1 MGDRGGMDG
10 LTVSQNPG
18 TAGGGRGMGSYEKR
32 KGVEPNY
39 KPYELTEQGAGDSTP
54 ERSARLYEESVGYKN
69 LAGNNQVTERAKYAV
84 SAGLK
89 DVFNVMEFLRNKW
102 LILYRMYRGETV
114 SEYSYGRLPL
124 HSPEPYKIVETMQPQ
139 IFRTLFGS
147 EQWFKLYAKD
157 LEHDDNSKS
166 QEAIC
171 KDQFRTMQH
180 GQKASRG
187 IRDGLIYGTMIQ
199 KLWWKQEVDE
209 MTYRVGKRKADP
221 NIPGGSKVDLEE
233 VKSRE
238 FTFDGNFMENV
249 SIFDFLTSPSASS
262 VEDAEWCADRSMWPD
277 YKVKEMGEL
286 GHWTNL
292 EALKDHPG
300 TSDASFGDE
309 FKERKSYAYG
319 VFDPKLAA
327 QAPHIP
333 HYEVIDWW
341 GPLVIQD
348 KGGNYVTKQ
357 CNVVMVDPSGLQLIV
372 RITENPYWHKKK
384 PYQAWRP
391 IDLEDEFYGIGG
403 IEMIARLSRE
413 KDTKRQLLMAATQL
427 EANPM
432 FEVSDQANIPDGQL
446 ILQPGLCLRVPAVGQ
461 SIAPIHVPKVSDAA
475 LKAENQLT
483 LDIRETAG
491 TSSPSMGAQ
500 DPFGG
505 SGKTAT
511 QHTSEID
518 QAKLRMA
525 PMIANYEMQI
535 IEPMLNQM
543 TWNNQQFLSYE
554 QVVRSVGSAGL
565 NYNDRYTVGPEQLIG
580 RFIVQ
585 PLASFKLLTKQTQ
598 VQQLVNLL
606 DRIPVFAQTYGPQ
619 SIKGP
624 QLLAHVLEFGFDI
637 RNAGDF
643 VSQPPDAS
651 ELLSAMQEQELWYH
665 ANIPPVRADDNH
677 LRHALVHLEEL
688 KGERFEQ
695 LWKHDP
701 SAASRARS
709 HVAEHLQILAIT
721 QEQQEKQIMDMQ
733 QVATAMQIQPPQSIG
748 GHGGVEDAAVN
759 IPGAGTPSQAPGSP
773 KVRRNEIERG
783 EGNSA
788 ATSESRSA
796 AGQNAPNPGAA

>member
-1 MGDRGGMDG
+1 MGDRGGLDG
-10 LTVSQNPG
+10 LTISQNPG
-18 TAGGGRGMGSYEKR
+18 TAGGNRGMGTYKKR

-39 KPYELTEQGAGDSTP
+39 APYTLTELGAGDSTP
-54 ERSARLYEESVGYKN
+54 ERQARLYEESVGHKN
-69 LAGNNQVTERAKYAV
+69 LAGNAEISERAKYAV
-84 SAGLK
+84 LAGLK

-102 LILYRMYRGETV
+102 LVLYRLYRGETV
-114 SEYSYGRLPL
+114 NEFSYGRLPL
-124 HSPEPYKIVETMQPQ
+124 HSPEPFKIVETIQPQ

-147 EQWFKLYAKD
+147 EQWFRLYAQAM
-157 LEHDDNSKS
+157 EHDDNSKS

-171 KDQFRTMQH
+171 RQQLRVMQH

-187 IRDGLIYGTMIQ
+187 IRDGLIYGTQIQ

-209 MTYRVGKRKADP
+209 MTYRVGRRRPDKS
-221 NIPGGSKVDLEE
+221 IPGGSKVELEE
-233 VKSRE
+233 VKSEE

-249 SIFDFLTSPSASS
+249 SIFDFLTSPNASS
-262 VEDAEWCADRSMWPD
+262 IDDAEWAADRSMWPD

-286 GHWTNL
+286 GHWVGL
-292 EALKDHPG
+292 EALRDHPG
-300 TSDASFGDE
+300 SNDASFGDE

-319 VFDPKLAA
+319 VFDPREASA
-327 QAPHIP
+327 APHVP

-341 GPLVIQD
+341 GPLVIQKND
-348 KGGNYVTKQ
+348 GSYVTKQ
-357 CNVVMVDPSGLQLIV
+357 CNVVVIEPSSLALVV

-384 PYQAWRP
+384 PYQAWKP
-391 IDLEDEFYGIGG
+391 IDLEDEFYGIGA

-413 KDTKRQLLMAATQL
+413 KDVKRQLLMAATQL

-446 ILQPGLCLRVPAVGQ
+446 ILQPGLCLRVPVVGQ
-461 SIAPIHVPKVSDAA
+461 SIAPIHVPKVSDSA

-483 LDIRETAG
+483 VDIRETAG
-491 TSSPSMGAQ
+491 TNSPSMGAQ

-505 SGKTAT
+505 GGKTAT

-518 QAKLRMA
+518 QGKLRLS

-535 IEPMLNQM
+535 VEPMLNQM

-554 QVVRSVGSAGL
+554 QVVREVGSAGL
-565 NYNDRYTVGPEQLIG
+565 NYTDRYTIGPEQLIG
-580 RFIVQ
+580 RFVVQ

-606 DRIPVFAQTYGPQ
+606 DRIPIFAQTYGPQ
-619 SIKGP
+619 SINGP
-624 QLLAHVLEFGFDI
+624 KLLAHVLEFGFDI
-637 RNAGDF
+637 RNAGEY
-643 VSQPPDAS
+643 VKQAPDES

-665 ANIPPVRADDNH
+665 ANVPPVKADDNH
-677 LRHALVHLEEL
+677 LRHALVHLEEI
-688 KGERFEQ
+688 KGERFEA
-695 LWKHDP
+695 LYKHDP
-701 SAASRARS
+701 GSAAKARA

-748 GHGGVEDAAVN
+748 GMGVDGAAVN
-759 IPGAGTPSQAPGSP
+759 IPGAGTPDQQPTSP
-773 KVRRNEIERG
+773 KVRRNEMERG

-788 ATSESRSA
+788 ATSESLSA
-796 AGQNAPNPGAA
+796 STQNAPNPGAT